1 VIKLGSLRRQDISR
15 CVEIEKQLFAGDDP
29 WSARAFRSELD
40 AGGYYL
46 GAYDGAA
53 SDSETAPDTVDSP
66 ITDEDSLVG
75 YAGLAV
81 VGRPGEFEAS
91 VHTIGVDGPY
101 QGRGIGT
108 ALLRRLLARADEL
121 NAPVF
126 LEVRTDNDRAVALYE
141 RHGFTRIGL
150 RKRYYQPSGADAYTM
165 KRVARAGEEAS

>member
-1 VIKLGSLRRQDISR
+1 MSVGPLQRRDIAR
-15 CVEIEKQLFAGDDP
+15 CVEIEKQLFAGDSP
-29 WSARAFRSELD
+29 WSAGAFRSELQ
-40 AGGYYL
+40 AGAYYL
-46 GAYDGAA
+46 AAYD
-53 SDSETAPDTVDSP
+53 DDNL
-66 ITDEDSLVG
+66 IG

-81 VGRPGEFEAS
+81 AGPPGDLDTT
-91 VHTIGVDGPY
+91 VHTIGVDTAY
-101 QGRGIGT
+101 QGQGIGT

-165 KRVARAGEEAS
+165 KREARVGEEAG